1 MIGGVE
7 KLDPSNATEFDVASY
22 IIESLGAVTTLKLQM
37 LLFFCQAFSLAWDE
51 RPMFATDFHACD
63 VGPKLS
69 SIHACLGGMFEADSS
84 LLAGNPTALD
94 EDAVDTVDEVLKIF
108 GDKSS
113 QWLGRT
119 VRMHEPWRQA
129 WESRSESEV
138 GINVIEKPAIQAFYS
153 SL

>member
-1 MIGGVE
+1 MIDGAE
-7 KLDPSNATEFDVASY
+7 KLEPSNATEFDVALY

-51 RPMFATDFHACD
+51 RPLFSTDFHACD

-69 SIHACLGGMFEADSS
+69 SIHVCLAGVFKADSS
-84 LLAGNPTALD
+84 LLDGNPTALD
-94 EDAVDTVDEVLKIF
+94 EDAVDTVDHVLNVF

-129 WESRSESEV
+129 WETRSESEV
-138 GINVIEKPAIQAFYS
+138 GIKVIEKPAIQAFYS
-153 SL
+153 AL